1 LTYKKY
7 SKKVVPTP
15 LSAMRKCR
23 NFAVNQIVANMKVV
37 IIESEAYKKLMQKI
51 DRIHSCVKKQTKE
64 DALLQSNPSEIWIS
78 DQDAADMLR
87 VSKRTMQRLRSNGKV
102 TYSIRGNK
110 AWYTLTEVKRLLS
123 GRVVNNK
130 TKGGKP

>member
-1 LTYKKY
+1 
-7 SKKVVPTP
+7 
-15 LSAMRKCR
+15 MRKCR

-51 DRIHSCVKKQTKE
+51 DRIYSYAKKQAKE
-64 DALLQSNPSEIWIS
+64 DSLLQSNPSEIWIS

-87 VSKRTMQRLRSNGKV
+87 VSKRTMQRLRSNGDV

-110 AWYTLTEVKRLLS
+110 AWYTLTEVKRLLA
-123 GRVVNNK
+123 GRVVRNYK
-130 TKGGKP
+130 TKGASHE